1 MYIYIYLYI
10 YICFFSRHLGY
21 DSGVS
26 CRFIL
31 EFLQGRW
38 LIIRSSKV
46 YPVLFIEETKQ
57 LSSWLGLRYICI
69 LWINIEWT
77 VFHIRL
83 MRSTH
88 CLFGPL
94 KSFYITFH
102 SSCHRMI
109 QDITYC
115 WWAHPSRKG
124 GLFFFHGHWW
134 GISDISGFTS
144 GWDRKVCA
152 MPVTSSVAWGNYW
165 NRCDRRLDQ
174 LAAVKC
180 AAFVARPGGP
190 GSTWIDLRGMGFNWR
205 TNMIQL
211 WFQR

>member
-1 MYIYIYLYI
+1 M
-10 YICFFSRHLGY
+10 
-21 DSGVS
+21 
-26 CRFIL
+26 
-31 EFLQGRW
+31 
-38 LIIRSSKV
+38 
-46 YPVLFIEETKQ
+46 
-57 LSSWLGLRYICI
+57 
-69 LWINIEWT
+69 INIEWN

-83 MRSTH
+83 MRSKH

-94 KSFYITFH
+94 KSFCITFH

-134 GISDISGFTS
+134 GISDISGFAS

-190 GSTWIDLRGMGFNWR
+190 GSTWEEWVLTGGPTWFNFGSRDNLTISTYLNSSSSSLPNISQLLSHGCRSSLCRKDLWAASDLSWR
-205 TNMIQL
+205 SGSPVGYTYRTAQ
-211 WFQR
+211 F